1 MSPADTRR
9 NSEKLGLEEP
19 WWVEKSAPGEQAP
32 FGKQLNRVGGG
43 PRSWMMGFM
52 KEELGMGSLASVRRS
67 NLVGA
72 VGCRSHAYSS
82 VYGKTLQSSLPL
94 CLRLVAIEGATYQ
107 AGGKMTLKGL
117 SDVLLPSI
125 TSFLFLLGT
134 LILVWN
140 VDNRRAIELAYFS
153 LSKLP
158 Q

>member
-19 WWVEKSAPGEQAP
+19 WWVEKSAPGEQAS

-43 PRSWMMGFM
+43 PRSWTMGFM

-82 VYGKTLQSSLPL
+82 VYGNTLQASLPL
-94 CLRLVAIEGATYQ
+94 CLRLVAIEGRRKAKAEKERIIRCWASREKRLEQTQ
-107 AGGKMTLKGL
+107 TQEEGGMAST
-117 SDVLLPSI
+117 V
-125 TSFLFLLGT
+125 
-134 LILVWN
+134 
-140 VDNRRAIELAYFS
+140 
-153 LSKLP
+153 
-158 Q
+158 

>member
-107 AGGKMTLKGL
+107 AGARC
-117 SDVLLPSI
+117 P
-125 TSFLFLLGT
+125 
-134 LILVWN
+134 
-140 VDNRRAIELAYFS
+140 
-153 LSKLP
+153 
-158 Q
+158 